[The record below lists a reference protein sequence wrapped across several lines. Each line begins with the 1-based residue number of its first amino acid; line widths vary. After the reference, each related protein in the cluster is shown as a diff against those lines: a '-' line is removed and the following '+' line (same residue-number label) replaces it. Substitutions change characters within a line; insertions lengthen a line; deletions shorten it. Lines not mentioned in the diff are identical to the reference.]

1 MDGGRKGGEVGG
13 IGLRYKEER
22 RKVGGRS
29 LPFSQGRSK
38 IANNRARPLGGA
50 KK

>member
-1 MDGGRKGGEVGG
+1 MDGGGKVGEVRGFA
-13 IGLRYKEER
+13 LRYKEER

-29 LPFSQGRSK
+29 LPFIPGRSK
-38 IANNRARPLGGA
+38 IWNNRARPLAGA